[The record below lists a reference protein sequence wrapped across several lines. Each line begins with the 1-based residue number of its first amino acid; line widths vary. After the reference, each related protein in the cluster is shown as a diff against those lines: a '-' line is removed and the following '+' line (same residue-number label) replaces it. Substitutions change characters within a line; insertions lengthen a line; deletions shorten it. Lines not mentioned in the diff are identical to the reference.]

1 MGETRVDLLH
11 LLEDLADAY
20 PGDLHETV
28 LTEIVANALDSG
40 ASRLHI
46 IADAPSQSVTVV
58 DDGVGMNRADLRRY
72 HDVATSTKERGQGI
86 GFAGVGIKLGLLVSE
101 GVITESRRGNTH
113 ISTTWTLTSRK
124 RAPWQWIPPLG
135 LVAER
140 GTAVRLR
147 MSDVLSPLLD
157 AGFLEATLRRHFEP
171 LLDPSFDEILKSHY
185 ANGVTFQVNDRV
197 LERVAPRAALIEP
210 VSLRLARKRKPSAAG
225 YLTQEGVPVA
235 EERRGIA
242 ISTYGKVIKRGWD
255 WLGVTPSAAAADRV
269 SGLIEA
275 PALAG
280 ALTLNKADF
289 LRSGPR
295 GALFLTYRKALQE
308 VVSQQLARWG
318 DADAPEA
325 PAHRRVARPIERD
338 MEQVLAELAEEFPLL
353 AMLVERRSGG
363 NRKLPVGRAPALG
376 GLSPDT
382 IDLFAPP
389 ESEPESDAAPHDEPI
404 TATAEPENEPSPP
417 SVDDESERESPPP
430 PHGVDVAIPEK
441 RGPRRPTRLGLNIQF
456 ESRPDDAELG
466 RLVETTIWVNDA
478 HPAYRRA
485 AASRSEG
492 YHIALAVGMALAKV
506 AVEGSQ
512 EHEFVLEFLARWGE
526 AREGAPRRKKRRR

>member
-1 MGETRVDLLH
+1 VGETRVDLLH

-40 ASRLHI
+40 ATRLHVV
-46 IADAPSQSVTVV
+46 ADAASHSVTVI

-101 GVITESRRGNTH
+101 EVITESRRGNTH
-113 ISTTWTLTSRK
+113 ISTTWTLSSRK
-124 RAPWQWIPPLG
+124 RAPWQWITPLG
-135 LVAER
+135 LVADR

-147 MSDVLSPLLD
+147 VSDVLSPLLD

-171 LLDPSFDEILKSHY
+171 LLDPSFGDVLRPHY
-185 ANGVTFQVNDRV
+185 PTGVAFQVNDRV
-197 LERVAPRAALIEP
+197 LERGAPTAALIEP
-210 VSLRLARKRKPSAAG
+210 VAIRLARKRKPSASG
-225 YLTQEGVPVA
+225 YLIQEQSSVA

-255 WLGVTPSAAAADRV
+255 WLGITPAPSVADRV

-318 DADAPEA
+318 DAETPDA

-338 MEQVLAELAEEFPLL
+338 MEQVLADLAEDFPLL
-353 AMLVERRSGG
+353 AMLVERRAGG
-363 NRKLPVGRAPALG
+363 KRKLPVGERRVGVAA
-376 GLSPDT
+376 LSPDT

-389 ESEPESDAAPHDEPI
+389 EAESEPEESTAAPESEPNDR
-404 TATAEPENEPSPP
+404 ESP
-417 SVDDESERESPPP
+417 SVEESEREPRPPRD
-430 PHGVDVAIPEK
+430 VDVSLPEK

-492 YHIALAVGMALAKV
+492 YHVALAVGMALAKV
-506 AVEGSQ
+506 AVDAAQ

-526 AREGAPRRKKRRR
+526 ARDGARRRKKRRR

>member
-1 MGETRVDLLH
+1 LGETRVDLLH

-46 IADAPSQSVTVV
+46 VADAPSHSVTVI

-101 GVITESRRGNTH
+101 EVITESRRVNTH

-124 RAPWQWIPPLG
+124 RAPWQWIAPLG
-135 LVAER
+135 LVADR

-147 MSDVLSPLLD
+147 VSDVLSPLLD

-171 LLDPSFDEILKSHY
+171 LLDPSFDEILVVHY
-185 ANGVTFQVNDRV
+185 PHGVTFQVNDRV
-197 LERVAPRAALIEP
+197 LERSAPSAAVIEP
-210 VSLRLARKRKPSAAG
+210 LSLRLARKRKPSAAG
-225 YLTQEGVPVA
+225 YLLQEAAPVA

-255 WLGVTPSAAAADRV
+255 WLGVTPAVAAADRV

-308 VVSQQLARWG
+308 VVSQQLARWS
-318 DADAPEA
+318 DSDSPEV
-325 PAHRRVARPIERD
+325 PQHRRVARPIERD
-338 MEQVLAELAEEFPLL
+338 MEQVLADLAEDFPLL
-353 AMLVERRSGG
+353 AMLVERRAGG
-363 NRKLPVGRAPALG
+363 KRRLPVGVRVAG
-376 GLSPDT
+376 GMSPDT
-382 IDLFAPP
+382 MDLFAPP
-389 ESEPESDAAPHDEPI
+389 EPEAESIAGERDEPSAAPEPLED
-404 TATAEPENEPSPP
+404 TSPAGDDPAREHRPPE
-417 SVDDESERESPPP
+417 VDIS
-430 PHGVDVAIPEK
+430 IPEK
-441 RGPRRPTRLGLNIQF
+441 RGRTRPTRLGLNIQF

-485 AASRSEG
+485 ATSRSEG
-492 YHIALAVGMALAKV
+492 YHVALTVGMALAKV
-506 AVEGSQ
+506 AVDAAQ
-512 EHEFVLEFLARWGE
+512 EHDFVLEFLARWGQ
-526 AREGAPRRKKRRR
+526 ARNGPPRRKKRRR

>member
-1 MGETRVDLLH
+1 
-11 LLEDLADAY
+11 
-20 PGDLHETV
+20 V

-40 ASRLHI
+40 ATRLHI
-46 IADAPSQSVTVV
+46 IADAQSQSVTVI

-86 GFAGVGIKLGLLVSE
+86 GFAGVGIKPGLLVSE
-101 GVITESRRGNTH
+101 EVITESRRGATH

-157 AGFLEATLRRHFEP
+157 VGFLEATLRRHFEP
-171 LLDPSFDEILKSHY
+171 LLDPSFDEILIAHY
-185 ANGVTFQVNDRV
+185 QKGVAFQVNDRV
-197 LERVAPRAALIEP
+197 LERVAPQAALIEP
-210 VSLRLARKRKPSAAG
+210 VTLRLARKRKPPAAG
-225 YLTQEGVPVA
+225 YLTQESSPA
-235 EERRGIA
+235 PEERRGIG

-255 WLGVTPSAAAADRV
+255 WLGVTPAAAAADRV

-318 DADAPEA
+318 DAETPEA
-325 PAHRRVARPIERD
+325 PTHRRVARPIERD
-338 MEQVLAELAEEFPLL
+338 MEQVLADLADEFPVL
-353 AMLVERRSGG
+353 AMLVERRAGG
-363 NRKLPVGRAPALG
+363 KRKLPMGRALAG
-376 GLSPDT
+376 GAMSRDT
-382 IDLFAPP
+382 MDLFAPP
-389 ESEPESDAAPHDEPI
+389 EPASIPPESEEPVAAPESSNDVL
-404 TATAEPENEPSPP
+404 PP
-417 SVDDESERESPPP
+417 LEQSSRESRPPEV
-430 PHGVDVAIPEK
+430 GVATPEQ
-441 RGPRRPTRLGLNIQF
+441 RGPRRPTRLGLSIQF

-478 HPAYRRA
+478 HPAYSSA
-485 AASRSEG
+485 AASR
-492 YHIALAVGMALAKV
+492 
-506 AVEGSQ
+506 
-512 EHEFVLEFLARWGE
+512 
-526 AREGAPRRKKRRR
+526 

>member
-1 MGETRVDLLH
+1 VGETRVYLLH
-11 LLEDLADAY
+11 LLEDLADAD

-40 ASRLHI
+40 AARLHI
-46 IADAPSQSVTVV
+46 IADAQSQTVTVI

-101 GVITESRRGNTH
+101 EVITESRRGNTH

-135 LVAER
+135 LVADR

-147 MSDVLSPLLD
+147 VSDVLSPLLD
-157 AGFLEATLRRHFEP
+157 VGFLEATLRRHFEP
-171 LLDPSFDEILKSHY
+171 LLDPSFDEVLTAHY
-185 ANGVTFQVNDRV
+185 PKGVAFQVNDRL
-197 LERVAPRAALIEP
+197 LERGVPRATLIEP

-225 YLTQEGVPVA
+225 YLIQEQSAVA

-255 WLGVTPSAAAADRV
+255 WLGVTPAAAAADRV

-318 DADAPEA
+318 DAESPDA

-338 MEQVLAELAEEFPLL
+338 MEQVLADLAEDFPLL
-353 AMLVERRSGG
+353 AMLVDRRPGG
-363 NRKLPVGRAPALG
+363 KRKLPVGRAAAG
-376 GLSPDT
+376 GGT
-382 IDLFAPP
+382 TRETMDLFAPP
-389 ESEPESDAAPHDEPI
+389 EPEPESTAPQEESPYAAPERVDDASQSGDEP
-404 TATAEPENEPSPP
+404 APEP
-417 SVDDESERESPPP
+417 RQR
-430 PHGVDVAIPEK
+430 DVEVANPEQ
-441 RGPRRPTRLGLNIQF
+441 RGTRRPTRLGLNIQF
-456 ESRPDDAELG
+456 ESRPEDAELG

-506 AVEGSQ
+506 AVDAAQ

-526 AREGAPRRKKRRR
+526 ARDGAPRRRKRRR

>member
-40 ASRLHI
+40 ATRLHI
-46 IADAPSQSVTVV
+46 VADAPSQSVTVI

-101 GVITESRRGNTH
+101 EVITESRRGTTH

-124 RAPWQWIPPLG
+124 RAPWQWIAPLG

-157 AGFLEATLRRHFEP
+157 VGFLEATLRRHFEP
-171 LLDPSFDEILKSHY
+171 LLDPSFDEILGPHY
-185 ANGVTFQVNDRV
+185 PKGVAFQVNDRV
-197 LERVAPRAALIEP
+197 LERAAPDTLLVAP
-210 VSLRLARKRKPSAAG
+210 VTLRLARKRKPSAAG
-225 YLTQEGVPVA
+225 YLTQASSPVA
-235 EERRGIA
+235 EDRRGIA

-255 WLGVTPSAAAADRV
+255 WLGVTPAAAAADRV

-318 DADAPEA
+318 DADTPDA

-338 MEQVLAELAEEFPLL
+338 MEQVLADLADDFPLL
-353 AMLVERRSGG
+353 AMLVERRAGG
-363 NRKLPVGRAPALG
+363 KRKLPTGRSLAG
-376 GLSPDT
+376 GGVSRDMM
-382 IDLFAPP
+382 DLFAPP
-389 ESEPESDAAPHDEPI
+389 EPEPVAPESDEPPSASESESIDAA
-404 TATAEPENEPSPP
+404 SPP
-417 SVDDESERESPPP
+417 VEQPPRESRPPDV
-430 PHGVDVAIPEK
+430 GVATPEQ
-441 RGPRRPTRLGLNIQF
+441 RGPRRPTRLGLSIQF
-456 ESRPDDAELG
+456 ESRPDDVELG

-485 AASRSEG
+485 SASRSEG

-506 AVEGSQ
+506 AVDAAQ

-526 AREGAPRRKKRRR
+526 AREGTSRRKKRRHT